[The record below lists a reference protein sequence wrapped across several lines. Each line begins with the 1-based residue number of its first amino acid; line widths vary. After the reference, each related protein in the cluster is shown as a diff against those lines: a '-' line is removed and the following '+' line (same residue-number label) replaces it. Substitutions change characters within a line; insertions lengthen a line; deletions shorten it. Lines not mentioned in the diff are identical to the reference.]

1 MGASRIIKKN
11 NNYSTNRD
19 KERANKKINSS
30 NRADWLKRVRSI
42 GKNRKE
48 EQKRD
53 TRGRRRG
60 NRRWRK
66 RKRK

>member
-11 NNYSTNRD
+11 NNYSSNRG

-48 EQKRD
+48 ERKRD